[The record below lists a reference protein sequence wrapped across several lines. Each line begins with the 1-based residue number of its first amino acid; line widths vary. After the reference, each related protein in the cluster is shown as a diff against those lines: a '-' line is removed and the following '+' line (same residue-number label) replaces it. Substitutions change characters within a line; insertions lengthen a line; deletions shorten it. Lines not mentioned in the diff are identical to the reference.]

1 MRKFI
6 MAGVLGLVLTLVPA
20 GAAVSTATKA
30 VKITRTG
37 FVPSKATIKV
47 GDSVKWTNSDTIS
60 HQVVAN
66 NGSFASPVLGAGKSY
81 TFRFRASGTYH
92 YHDGLHPSLKGTIV
106 VTGPPPAVS
115 IGASQPI
122 IVYGQQP
129 VLSGIVS
136 NHLDG
141 ETVTVFQQPYPQ
153 ASFSQ
158 LTKVITITGGVWS
171 LVVKP
176 AILTSYEAKWKS
188 STSTSVAVQVRPKM
202 GYTHQ
207 GRLFFAR
214 ATAAP
219 DFKGKTVFV
228 QRLSHFGDWVKIRKL
243 TLGTKGFKQFRMPH
257 LPKGVSRLRVFMSLN
272 QAGAG
277 YLDGFSPVLTIR
289 R

>member
-6 MAGVLGLVLTLVPA
+6 IAGVLGLVLTLAPA
-20 GAAVSTATKA
+20 GTAVSTATKA

-47 GDSVKWTNSDTIS
+47 GDSVKWTNSDTIT
-60 HQVVAN
+60 HQVVAD
-66 NGSFASPVLGAGKSY
+66 NGSFASPALGAGKSY
-81 TFRFRASGTYH
+81 IFRFRASGTYR
-92 YHDGLHPSLKGTIV
+92 YHDGLHPTLKGSIV

-115 IGASQPI
+115 IGASLAI
-122 IVYGQQP
+122 ILYGQQP
-129 VLSGIVS
+129 VLSGVVS

-141 ETVTVFQQPYPQ
+141 ETVTVYEQPYPQ

-158 LTKVITITGGVWS
+158 LTKVITTSGGVWN

-176 AILTSYEAKWKS
+176 TLLTSYEAKWKS
-188 STSTSVAVQVRPKM
+188 STSTSVGVQVRPKI
-202 GYTHQ
+202 GFTHQ
-207 GRLFFAR
+207 GRLFYTR
-214 ATAAP
+214 ATAAR
-219 DFKGKTVFV
+219 DFTGKRVFV
-228 QRLSHFGDWVKIRKL
+228 QRLTHFGDWVKIRKL

-257 LPKGVSRLRVFMSLN
+257 LPKGVSHLRVFMSLN

-277 YLDGFSPVLTIR
+277 YLDGLSSNLTIR

>member
-6 MAGVLGLVLTLVPA
+6 VAGVLGLVLTLVPA

-37 FVPSKATIKV
+37 FVPAKTTIKV
-47 GDSVKWTNSDTIS
+47 GDSVKWTNSDTIA
-60 HQVVAN
+60 HQVVAD
-66 NGSFASPVLGAGKSY
+66 NGSFASPVLGAGKAY
-81 TFRFRASGTYH
+81 AFRFRASGTFR
-92 YHDGLHPSLKGTIV
+92 YHDGLHPSLKARVV

-115 IGASQPI
+115 IGASVPI
-122 IVYGQQP
+122 IVFGQQP
-129 VLSGIVS
+129 VLSGLVS

-141 ETVTVFQQPYPQ
+141 ETVIVYQQPYPQ
-153 ASFSQ
+153 GAFTE
-158 LTKVITITGGVWS
+158 LARVVTAAGGAWN
-171 LVVKP
+171 LVVRP
-176 AILTSYEAKWKS
+176 SLLTSYEAKWKS
-188 STSTSVAVQVRPKM
+188 STSTSVGVQVRPKL

-207 GRLFFAR
+207 GRIFYTR
-214 ATAAP
+214 ATASP
-219 DFKGKTVFV
+219 DFKGKIVFV
-228 QRLSHFGDWVKIRKL
+228 QRLTHFGDWVKIRKL
-243 TLGTKGFKQFRMPH
+243 KLGTRGFKQFRMPH

>member
-1 MRKFI
+1 VRKFI
-6 MAGVLGLVLTLVPA
+6 IAGVLGLVLTLAPA
-20 GAAVSTATKA
+20 GTAVSTATKA

-37 FVPSKATIKV
+37 FVPTKTTVKV
-47 GDSVKWTNSDTIS
+47 GDSVKWTNSDTIT
-60 HQVVAN
+60 HQVVAD

-81 TFRFRASGTYH
+81 IFRFRASGTYR
-92 YHDGLHPSLKGTIV
+92 YHDGLHPSLKGTVV

-129 VLSGIVS
+129 VLSGVVS

-141 ETVTVFQQPYPQ
+141 ETVTVYQQPYPQ

-158 LTKVITITGGVWS
+158 LTKVITTSGGAWS

-176 AILTSYEAKWKS
+176 TLLTSFEAKWKS
-188 STSTSVAVQVRPKM
+188 STSVSVGIQVRPKM
-202 GYTHQ
+202 GFTHQ
-207 GRLFFAR
+207 GRLFYTR
-214 ATAAP
+214 ATAAT
-219 DFKGKTVFV
+219 DFTGKRVFV
-228 QRLSHFGDWVKIRKL
+228 QRLTHFGDWVKIRKL

-272 QAGAG
+272 QAGPG
-277 YLDGFSPVLTIR
+277 YLDGFSSVLTIR